1 MHQDILDLY
10 AEYLLSSFGRTTATG
25 LSKLLDG
32 AVSHDR
38 VTRWLSSPARSSKD
52 LWRVVKPLVRE
63 MESDDGVLIFDDSI
77 VEKPYTDENDIICWH
92 YDHSKDRTIKGIN
105 FLTALYSSR
114 GVNVPVAFEL
124 VAKTEQYVDPKSGK
138 QKRRSSVTK
147 NEHSRNILKV
157 CADNQLLT
165 RSLRSQR

>member
-1 MHQDILDLY
+1 MHQDMLDLY
-10 AEYLLSSFGRTTATG
+10 AENLLSSFGRTTATG
-25 LSKLLDG
+25 LAELLDG

-38 VTRWLSSPARSSKD
+38 VTRWLSSEARSSKD

-63 MESDDGVLIFDDSI
+63 IESDDGVLIFDDSI
-77 VEKPYTDENDIICWH
+77 EEKPYTDENDIICWH
-92 YDHSKDRTIKGIN
+92 SDHSKARTIKGIN

-114 GVNVPVAFEL
+114 GVNLPVAFEL

-147 NEHSRNILKV
+147 NEHYRNML
-157 CADNQLLT
+157 NTL
-165 RSLRSQR
+165 